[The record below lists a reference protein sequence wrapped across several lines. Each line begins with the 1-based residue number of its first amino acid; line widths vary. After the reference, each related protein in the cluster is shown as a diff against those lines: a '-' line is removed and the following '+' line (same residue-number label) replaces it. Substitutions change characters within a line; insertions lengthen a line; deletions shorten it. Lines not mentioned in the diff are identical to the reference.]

1 MTQTIRVTIN
11 NIEKELTIEPG
22 EILIDVL
29 RREGYFGV
37 KRGCDEGTCGACTII
52 FNGKA
57 IKSCIFL
64 AAQAHNGEITTIE
77 GIGTREE
84 PHPLQSAFVEEGV
97 VQCGFC
103 IPGLLLSAKVL
114 LDSNP
119 SPTIED
125 VKTALDGNLCRCTG
139 YSGQIKAVLNA
150 AAVLR
155 GDIK

>member
-1 MTQTIRVTIN
+1 MTQTIRVEIN
-11 NIEKELTIEPG
+11 GNKKELTVEPG
-22 EILIDVL
+22 VILLDVL

-37 KRGCDEGTCGACTII
+37 KRGCDEGTCGACTVIL
-52 FNGKA
+52 NGKA

-64 AAQAHNGEITTIE
+64 AVQAHNGKITTIE
-77 GIGTREE
+77 GIGTREQ
-84 PHPLQSAFVEEGV
+84 PHPLQTAFVEEGV

-103 IPGLLLSAKVL
+103 IPGLLLSAKAL
-114 LDSNP
+114 LDSKP
-119 SPTIED
+119 SPTKED

-150 AAVLR
+150 AAVIR